1 LQHSSFIPDVEASL
15 KPVVGMTFDDL
26 VNVENFYKDYA
37 HEAGL
42 SVRIGQHKE
51 DEEIV
56 TEYFYCSMEGYRVNN
71 GKKVIDQSEKRRKKR
86 KTHNV
91 IETRC
96 GYEAHIYVNR
106 GSDKK
111 YRIASLVEQ
120 HNHGLVSPPRRH
132 LLRSNRHITERAKK
146 TLYNCHKAS
155 ISTSPSCQ

>member
-1 LQHSSFIPDVEASL
+1 MA
-15 KPVVGMTFDDL
+15 K
-26 VNVENFYKDYA
+26 K
-37 HEAGL
+37 L
-42 SVRIGQHKE
+42 STNQRKGE
-51 DEEIV
+51 
-56 TEYFYCSMEGYRVNN
+56 
-71 GKKVIDQSEKRRKKR
+71 KKR
-86 KTHNV
+86 KIHNV
-91 IETRC
+91 METRC
-96 GYEAHIYVNR
+96 GCEAHIYVNR